1 MAHNNS
7 TAASGAS
14 EDFFTECIRRGDDF
28 FKIQLLRQAKSW
40 YSKALA
46 MNTNNETVRQKVA
59 ECERLL
65 AYENKVVAILGI
77 IAAVII
83 VAYFLFFN

>member
-1 MAHNNS
+1 MAHENS
-7 TAASGAS
+7 TVPSGTAQ
-14 EDFFTECIRRGDDF
+14 DFFAECINRGDDF
-28 FKIQLLRQAKSW
+28 FKIQLLRQAKYW

-46 MNTNNETVRQKVA
+46 LNTNNEDVKQKVA

-77 IAAVII
+77 IAAVLV

>member
-1 MAHNNS
+1 MAHDNS
-7 TAASGAS
+7 TAPSGTA
-14 EDFFTECIRRGDDF
+14 EDFFAECISRGDDF

-46 MNTNNETVRQKVA
+46 MNTNNETVRQKVE

-65 AYENKVVAILGI
+65 AFENKVVAILGA
-77 IAAVII
+77 IAAVILLG
-83 VAYFLFFN
+83 YFLLIR

>member
-7 TAASGAS
+7 TAPSSAAG
-14 EDFFTECIRRGDDF
+14 DFFNECMSRGDDF

-46 MNTNNETVRQKVA
+46 MNTENETVRQKVA
-59 ECERLL
+59 EVERLL

-77 IAAVII
+77 ITAVLVVAFII
-83 VAYFLFFN
+83 LFN